1 MASNIS
7 TVRRFIYLNSYAYI
21 LLIAGVGIA
30 FIPLYSVHW
39 TLVIVQAIFI
49 LTAIKT
55 AFKIFLR
62 WEEKKR
68 SYRVLIERNEN
79 EIHVNSFKSYMQAP
93 CGRLLV
99 KVVLDDLEKRQQY
112 KILKKRFTP
121 TLRTTLRAIR
131 MARKPKRTIIYIPS
145 ISNFSKKSIK

>member
-55 AFKIFLR
+55 AIKIFQR

-79 EIHVNSFKSYMQAP
+79 EIHLNSFKSYMQAP

-99 KVVLDDLEKRQQY
+99 KVVLNDLGKLQQY

-121 TLRTTLRAIR
+121 TLRTTIRAIR
-131 MARKPKRTIIYIPS
+131 IAKRPKRTIIYIPS
-145 ISNFSKKSIK
+145 PSSPSQDK

>member
-39 TLVIVQAIFI
+39 TLAIVQAIFI

-55 AFKIFLR
+55 AIKIFQR

-79 EIHVNSFKSYMQAP
+79 EIHLNSFKSYMQAP

-99 KVVLDDLEKRQQY
+99 KVVLNDLGKLQQY

-121 TLRTTLRAIR
+121 TLSTTIRAIR
-131 MARKPKRTIIYIPS
+131 IAKRPKRTIIYIPS
-145 ISNFSKKSIK
+145 PSSPSQDK

>member
-55 AFKIFLR
+55 AIKIFQR

-79 EIHVNSFKSYMQAP
+79 EIHLNSFKSYMQAP

-99 KVVLDDLEKRQQY
+99 KVVLNDLGKLQQY

-121 TLRTTLRAIR
+121 TLRTTIRAIR
-131 MARKPKRTIIYIPS
+131 IAKRPKRTIIYIPYPS
-145 ISNFSKKSIK
+145 SPSQDK

>member
-49 LTAIKT
+49 LTAIKK
-55 AFKIFLR
+55 AIRIFQR

-79 EIHVNSFKSYMQAP
+79 EIHLNSFKSYMQAP

-99 KVVLDDLEKRQQY
+99 KVVLNDLGKLQQY

-121 TLRTTLRAIR
+121 TLRTTIRAIR
-131 MARKPKRTIIYIPS
+131 IAKRPKRTIIYIPS
-145 ISNFSKKSIK
+145 PSSPSQDK

>member
-39 TLVIVQAIFI
+39 TLAIVQAIFI

-55 AFKIFLR
+55 AIKIFQR

-79 EIHVNSFKSYMQAP
+79 EIHLNSFKSYMQAP

-99 KVVLDDLEKRQQY
+99 KVVLNDLGKLQQY

-121 TLRTTLRAIR
+121 TLRTTIRAIR
-131 MARKPKRTIIYIPS
+131 IAKRPKRTIIYIPS
-145 ISNFSKKSIK
+145 PSSPSQDK